1 MVFDMAENMKPIRVG
16 LACYGMSGSI
26 FHAPLL
32 SVDKRF
38 VISKI
43 VERNTEKS
51 RQKYPYV
58 SVVKSFD
65 EILKDESIDLVV
77 VNTPNQFHFE
87 QGKAVLMAGKHL
99 ILEKPVTN
107 FSWEAQDLIELANA
121 KNLIFSV
128 FHNRR
133 YDGDFKTIKSIVQ
146 NKLLGDLV
154 VYEAHYDRFRNYIA
168 ANTWKEEEGVGSGIV
183 YNLGSHLIDQAL
195 HLFGMPQSITA
206 KIGKQRRG
214 SQVDDFYEIYLDYQ
228 ARANGLQVLLKS
240 SYLVREATP
249 KYLLHGSFGSFVK
262 YGIDPQE
269 EALNNGIL
277 PNTPH
282 WGREDKQFWGKLNTE
297 IAGLHYE
304 GHIETLAGSYPDFY
318 TNIYEAIREGK
329 PLAIKAEDAYN
340 TIKIIELAYQSNQE
354 DKTIYL

>member
-1 MVFDMAENMKPIRVG
+1 MIKSIQPIHVG
-16 LACYGMSGSI
+16 LACYGMSGSV

-32 SVDKRF
+32 SIDSRF

-43 VERNTEKS
+43 VERNSTKS
-51 RQKYPYV
+51 HQKYPYV
-58 SVVKSFD
+58 KVVKSLD
-65 EILKDESIDLVV
+65 EVLDDESIELVV

-87 QGKAVLMAGKHL
+87 QGKAVLTAGKHL

-107 FSWEAQDLIELANA
+107 FSWEAKELIELAKA

-133 YDGDFKTIKSIVQ
+133 YDGDFKTVKAIVQ
-146 NKLLGDLV
+146 SKLLGDLA
-154 VYEAHYDRFRNYIA
+154 VYEAHYDRFRNYIT

-206 KIGKQRRG
+206 KIGKQRTG
-214 SQVDDFYEIYLDYQ
+214 SQVDDFYEIYLDYCS
-228 ARANGLQVLLKS
+228 RENGLQVLLKS

-249 KYLLHGSFGSFVK
+249 KYILHGSLGSFVK

-269 EALNNGIL
+269 EALNKGTI
-277 PNTPH
+277 PNVPE

-297 IAGLHYE
+297 ISGLHYE
-304 GHIETLAGSYPDFY
+304 GYIETLAGSYPDFY

-329 PLAIKAEDAYN
+329 PLAIRAEDAYN
-340 TIKIIELAYQSNQE
+340 TIRIIELAYQSNRE